1 MSSIRCHCVFFTQ
14 AFLAFGCA
22 GASDANDAGTGG
34 MGTAGAGG
42 TSTAGASGTSTAGAS
57 GTSAAGTGG
66 TVGVGG
72 AKGGTAGTNDGVPTQ
87 AGSGGASG
95 AAGNIAAAGTI
106 SGGAGAAGGPSA
118 SFEVACLADA
128 ADACERCLCSECSE
142 PLEACA
148 NTAGCPEIAACIR
161 QSQCRGVDCYC
172 GSADA
177 LTCASGLGNG
187 PCKAAILEAPGGRE
201 PSLLNPSAGP
211 ASDAAVAIST
221 CAEEGQP
228 CAEACSSE

>member
-1 MSSIRCHCVFFTQ
+1 MSSIRSHCVFFTQ
-14 AFLAFGCA
+14 ALLAFACA
-22 GASDANDAGTGG
+22 GANDAHDAGTAGI
-34 MGTAGAGG
+34 GTAGAGG
-42 TSTAGASGTSTAGAS
+42 TGVAGTAGAGGTAGASGAR
-57 GTSAAGTGG
+57 
-66 TVGVGG
+66 
-72 AKGGTAGTNDGVPTQ
+72 GGTAGTTDGVPSQ

-95 AAGNIAAAGTI
+95 SAGNFASAGTS
-106 SGGAGAAGGPSA
+106 SGSAGDTTAAGGPSA
-118 SFEVACLADA
+118 TFEAACLSDA

-172 GSADA
+172 GSVDA
-177 LTCASGLGNG
+177 LSCASGQGNG
-187 PCKAAILEAPGGRE
+187 PCKVAILEAPGGRE
-201 PSLLNPSAGP
+201 PSLLSPSAGP